1 MDVETIRAYVSVPQE
16 AALLAEAGKP
26 AVLTVKELPGREFSG
41 AITRTTEA
49 LDPATRTLLVEIDLP
64 NKDHHLQPGTFAEAT
79 LYLLEHKNAL
89 TIPPAAISPGEEGKA
104 KSVFVVEQNKARKVP
119 VKTGID
125 DGLWVEVMD
134 GLTGDEDVVVVGKG
148 NLADGQAVTASA
160 YNLPVGRP
168 ARQKY

>member
-64 NKDHHLQPGTFAEAT
+64 NKDHHLQPGTFANVS
-79 LYLLEHKNAL
+79 LYLTQHPNAL
-89 TIPPAAISPGEEGKA
+89 AIPPAAVVPDKTGQS

-125 DGLWVEVMD
+125 DGVWVEVLE
-134 GLTGDEDVVVVGKG
+134 GLTGNEDIVVVGKG
-148 NLADGQAVTASA
+148 NLSEGQAVKAST
-160 YNLPVGRP
+160 YNLPAGKP
-168 ARQKY
+168 ARQKL